1 MQNWAFILG
10 GKSASVTG
18 GLMQYCTAK
27 LQGSKMNWDDIRYVV
42 ALYREGSISAVARQF
57 RVDKTTVTRR
67 LKAMEGQLGTSLFE
81 RHQGRWTTTTSG
93 EAVLAKAL
101 EIEEQIA
108 SLVRISETA
117 GEDVSGVVRVTALD
131 FVAKDFLM
139 PGLTKLLDHYPALRI
154 ELVTSDQSLSLARRE
169 ADIALRFSRP
179 QDGNLII
186 RRVANI
192 PFSIYASADHLP
204 DERCWVAYD
213 HNLADLPESRWLSEH
228 QPDATIR
235 FRNNSLSC
243 LLDAARFGVG
253 KAILPIHMAAQH
265 KDLQRWQE
273 TGVVVER
280 DLWLVIHPESRNAP
294 KIKVVSD
301 WIVAMFETGSAF
313 PGL

>member
-1 MQNWAFILG
+1 MQRRA
-10 GKSASVTG
+10 
-18 GLMQYCTAK
+18 AK
-27 LQGSKMNWDDIRYVV
+27 LQGSEMNWDDIRYVV

-67 LKAMEGQLGTSLFE
+67 LKAMEGQLGTTLFE
-81 RHQGRWTTTTSG
+81 RHQGRWTATTSG
-93 EAVLAKAL
+93 QAVLAKAL

-139 PGLTKLLDHYPALRI
+139 PGLTKLLDRYPALRI

-192 PFSIYASADHLP
+192 PFSIYVSADHLP

-235 FRNNSLSC
+235 FRNNSLTC
-243 LLDAARFGVG
+243 LLDAVRLGLG
-253 KAILPIHMAAQH
+253 KAILPVHMAAQY

-273 TGVVVER
+273 TSVVVER

-294 KIKVVSD
+294 KIKVVGD
-301 WIVAMFETGSAF
+301 WIVEMFKTGSVL
-313 PGL
+313 PGQ

>member
-1 MQNWAFILG
+1 
-10 GKSASVTG
+10 
-18 GLMQYCTAK
+18 
-27 LQGSKMNWDDIRYVV
+27 MNWDDIRYVV

-67 LKAMEGQLGTSLFE
+67 LKAMEGQLGTTLFE
-81 RHQGRWTTTTSG
+81 RQQGRWTATASG
-93 EAVLAKAL
+93 QAVLAKAL

-131 FVAKDFLM
+131 FVAKDFLL
-139 PGLTKLLDHYPALRI
+139 PGLTKLLDRYPALRI

-192 PFSIYASADHLP
+192 PFSIYVSADHLP

-243 LLDAARFGVG
+243 LLDAARLGLG
-253 KAILPIHMAAQH
+253 KAILPVHMAAQH

-280 DLWLVIHPESRNAP
+280 GLGLVIHPESRNAP
-294 KIKVVSD
+294 KIKVVGD
-301 WIVAMFETGSAF
+301 WIVEMFKAGSVL
-313 PGL
+313 PG

>member
-1 MQNWAFILG
+1 MQRR
-10 GKSASVTG
+10 
-18 GLMQYCTAK
+18 TAK
-27 LQGSKMNWDDIRYVV
+27 LQGSEMNWDDIRYVV

-67 LKAMEGQLGTSLFE
+67 LKAMEGQLGTTLFE
-81 RHQGRWTTTTSG
+81 RQQGRWIATTSG
-93 EAVLAKAL
+93 QAVLAKAL

-108 SLVRISETA
+108 SLVRISETT

-131 FVAKDFLM
+131 FVAKDFLL
-139 PGLTKLLDHYPALRI
+139 PGLTNLLDRYPALRI

-192 PFSIYASADHLP
+192 PFSIYVSADHLP

-243 LLDAARFGVG
+243 LLDAARLGLG
-253 KAILPIHMAAQH
+253 KAILPIHMAAQR

-273 TGVVVER
+273 SGVVVER
-280 DLWLVIHPESRNAP
+280 DLWLVVHPESRNAP
-294 KIKVVSD
+294 KIKVVGD
-301 WIVAMFETGSAF
+301 WIVGMFETGSVLA
-313 PGL
+313 G

>member
-1 MQNWAFILG
+1 MQRR
-10 GKSASVTG
+10 
-18 GLMQYCTAK
+18 TAK
-27 LQGSKMNWDDIRYVV
+27 LQGSEMNWDDIRYVV

-57 RVDKTTVTRR
+57 CVDKTTVTRR
-67 LKAMEGQLGTSLFE
+67 LKAMEGQLGTTLFE
-81 RHQGRWTTTTSG
+81 RHQGRWITTNSG
-93 EAVLAKAL
+93 QAVLAKAL

-117 GEDVSGVVRVTALD
+117 SEDVSGVVRVTALD

-139 PGLTKLLDHYPALRI
+139 PGLTKLLDRYPALRI

-186 RRVANI
+186 RRVASI

-204 DERCWVAYD
+204 DERFWVAYD
-213 HNLADLPESRWLSEH
+213 HNLATLPESRWLSEH

-235 FRNNSLSC
+235 FRNNSLAC
-243 LLDAARFGVG
+243 LLDAARLGLG
-253 KAILPIHMAAQH
+253 KAILPVHMATQH
-265 KDLQRWQE
+265 KDLQRWQD
-273 TGVVVER
+273 TGVVFER
-280 DLWLVIHPESRNAP
+280 DLWLVIHPESRNAR

-301 WIVAMFETGSAF
+301 WIVAMFETESI
-313 PGL
+313 

>member
-10 GKSASVTG
+10 GKPAPVTDE
-18 GLMQYCTAK
+18 LMQRRAAK
-27 LQGSKMNWDDIRYVV
+27 LQGSEMNWDDIRYVV

-67 LKAMEGQLGTSLFE
+67 LKAMEGQLGTTLFE
-81 RHQGRWTTTTSG
+81 RQQGRWTATTSG
-93 EAVLAKAL
+93 QAVLAKAL

-108 SLVRISETA
+108 SLVRISETT

-131 FVAKDFLM
+131 FVAKDFLL
-139 PGLTKLLDHYPALRI
+139 PGLTNLLDRYPALRI

-192 PFSIYASADHLP
+192 PFSIYVSADHLP

-235 FRNNSLSC
+235 FRNNSLTC
-243 LLDAARFGVG
+243 LLDAARLGLG
-253 KAILPIHMAAQH
+253 KAILPVHMAAQH

-294 KIKVVSD
+294 KIKAVSD
-301 WIVAMFETGSAF
+301 WIVGMFKAGSVLA
-313 PGL
+313 G